1 MYFIIN
7 CIVESCQFWVYV
19 EVPSYELYSFYWF
32 FSEIC
37 RLDLLSSLSVIQYL
51 FVFSQFDNSSTAPSL
66 ITLQFYTTWHH
77 MLARYDLGWISL
89 FVRKLC
95 TVWSWYRVNT
105 HTHIV
110 KNIPTHRRKKN
121 CSIGGPRPGDVGFY
135 FSLTEANFIFTLQ

>member
-66 ITLQFYTTWHH
+66 ITLQFYTQDITCWRDMILVGFHYLSVNCVQFDH
-77 MLARYDLGWISL
+77 DTEWI
-89 FVRKLC
+89 
-95 TVWSWYRVNT
+95 
-105 HTHIV
+105 HIHIV